1 MPPPRS
7 SFLRAV
13 TDRGYLHQCTDLDAL
28 DARAAD
34 STIAAYIG
42 FDCTADSLHVGS
54 LVQIMLL
61 RRLQQS
67 GHKPIVLLG
76 GGTTRIGDPS
86 GKDSAR
92 QLLTDAEI
100 GRNMAGIRD
109 VFERFLTFGDGPSD
123 AIMVNNAEWLRQLN
137 YIDFLREI
145 GTHFS
150 VNRMLTAE
158 AYKTRM
164 ETGLTFQE
172 FNYQILQSYD
182 FLMLYRNYGCTMQL
196 GGDDQWGNILAGVD
210 LIRRKD
216 RALVQAITA
225 PLITTSDGKKMGKTA
240 KGAIWLSAGMSSP
253 YDYYQFW
260 VNTDDRDV
268 GRFLSLFT
276 FLPMDEIQ
284 KLASLQGADI
294 RQAKAILA
302 YEATKITHGE
312 EEAENAQQ
320 AAQSAFTGASNGA
333 DNLPT
338 TEVDSVRLEE
348 GINVIEMFVEA
359 NLGNTKS
366 EVRRLIQQGGAS
378 VNGERVPDINL
389 MINTDHLADGTIL
402 LRAGKKRYHRVVVG

>member
-1 MPPPRS
+1 
-7 SFLRAV
+7 
-13 TDRGYLHQCTDLDAL
+13 
-28 DARAAD
+28 
-34 STIAAYIG
+34 
-42 FDCTADSLHVGS
+42 
-54 LVQIMLL
+54 
-61 RRLQQS
+61 
-67 GHKPIVLLG
+67 
-76 GGTTRIGDPS
+76 
-86 GKDSAR
+86 
-92 QLLTDAEI
+92 
-100 GRNMAGIRD
+100 
-109 VFERFLTFGDGPSD
+109 
-123 AIMVNNAEWLRQLN
+123 
-137 YIDFLREI
+137 
-145 GTHFS
+145 
-150 VNRMLTAE
+150 
-158 AYKTRM
+158 M

-294 RQAKAILA
+294 RQAKVILA

-312 EEAENAQQ
+312 EEAKNAQQ

-389 MINTDHLADGTIL
+389 MINTDHLDDGTIL

>member
-1 MPPPRS
+1 MSGAFDVLKERGFVS
-7 SFLRAV
+7 QV
-13 TDRGYLHQCTDLDAL
+13 TDEEAVRCAFDTE
-28 DARAAD
+28 
-34 STIAAYIG
+34 TVTCYIG
-42 FDCTADSLHVGS
+42 FDPTARSLHVGN
-54 LVQIMLL
+54 LVPIMMLANIE
-61 RRLQQS
+61 RC
-67 GHKPIVLLG
+67 GHKPIALVG
-76 GGTTRIGDPS
+76 GGTAMIADPT
-86 GKDSAR
+86 GKDELRPMLTTEAIDDNIAWIKR
-92 QLLTDAEI
+92 QLGNFLD
-100 GRNMAGIRD
+100 
-109 VFERFLTFGDGPSD
+109 FESGATL
-123 AIMVNNAEWLRQLN
+123 MVNNAEWLRQLN

-312 EEAENAQQ
+312 EEAKNAQQ

-359 NLGNTKS
+359 NLANTKS

-389 MINTDHLADGTIL
+389 MINTDHLDDGTIL

>member
-1 MPPPRS
+1 MSAAFDVLKERGFVS
-7 SFLRAV
+7 QV
-13 TDRGYLHQCTDLDAL
+13 TDEEAVR
-28 DARAAD
+28 RAFD
-34 STIAAYIG
+34 TETVTCYIG
-42 FDCTADSLHVGS
+42 FDPTARSLHVGN
-54 LVQIMLL
+54 LVPIMMLANIE
-61 RRLQQS
+61 RC
-67 GHKPIVLLG
+67 GHKPIALVG
-76 GGTTRIGDPS
+76 GGTAMIADPT
-86 GKDSAR
+86 GKDELRPMLTTEAIDDNIAWIKR
-92 QLLTDAEI
+92 QLGNFLD
-100 GRNMAGIRD
+100 
-109 VFERFLTFGDGPSD
+109 FESGATL
-123 AIMVNNAEWLRQLN
+123 MVNNAEWLRKLN

-284 KLASLQGADI
+284 KLASLQGADT

-312 EEAENAQQ
+312 EEAKNAQQ

-338 TEVDSVRLEE
+338 TEVGSVRLEE
-348 GINVIEMFVEA
+348 GINVIELFVEA

-389 MINTDHLADGTIL
+389 MINTDHLDDGTIL